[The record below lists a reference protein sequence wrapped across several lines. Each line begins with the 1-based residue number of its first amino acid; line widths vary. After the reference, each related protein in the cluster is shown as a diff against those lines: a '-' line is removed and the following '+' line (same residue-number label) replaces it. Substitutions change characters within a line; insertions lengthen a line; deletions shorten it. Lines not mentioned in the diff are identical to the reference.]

1 MDRVQLQDRVIT
13 LLAEAL
19 VLPREDVAA
28 LHTNLREDLG
38 MDSMDYIDLITLL
51 EQELGR
57 RVEREELAY
66 VHTVGDVVDLVCQL
80 GGLAPAAIAGAA
92 ATGAQVAQV
101 AQTTP

>member
-1 MDRVQLQDRVIT
+1 MDRAQLQDRVIT

-19 VLPREDVAA
+19 VLPREDVAV

-57 RVEREELAY
+57 KVEREELAY
-66 VHTVGDVVDLVCQL
+66 VHTVGDVVELVCQL
-80 GGLAPAAIAGAA
+80 SGLAPVAAGAA
-92 ATGAQVAQV
+92 T